1 MINKKA
7 KKWNL
12 SKKQK
17 QVLLVILIPVLVSL
31 LLIFFNSKNDGYA
44 NDEQYNS
51 LEYREMFL
59 NDAKYIE
66 IKLSNLILDGSVTNQ
81 TTLDKKVKSINKIL
95 KGKSWDKLNMEYIDR
110 WDGNWYLNNDGMVK
124 FKFSSG
130 NIEPKWI
137 KDSDISVY
145 IVKN

>member
-12 SKKQK
+12 SNKQK

-31 LLIFFNSKNDGYA
+31 LLIFLNSKNDGYT
-44 NDEQYNS
+44 NDGEYNS
-51 LEYREMFL
+51 LEYKEMFL

-81 TTLDKKVKSINKIL
+81 ATLDKKVNTINKIL
-95 KGKSWDKLNMEYIDR
+95 KGKSWDNLDMKYIGR
-110 WDGNWYLNNDGMVK
+110 WDGNWYLDNNGMVK

-137 KDSDISVY
+137 QNSDISVY

>member
-12 SKKQK
+12 SNKQK
-17 QVLLVILIPVLVSL
+17 QVLLVILIPVLASL
-31 LLIFFNSKNDGYA
+31 LLISLNSKNDSYIGD
-44 NDEQYNS
+44 DEYNS
-51 LEYREMFL
+51 SEYREMFL

-66 IKLSNLILDGSVTNQ
+66 ITLSNLILDGSVTNQ

-110 WDGNWYLNNDGMVK
+110 WDGNWYLDNNGMVK
-124 FKFSSG
+124 FKFSSR

-137 KDSDISVY
+137 KDSNVNVY